1 MNNLLITINR
11 NKTHP
16 HSGLPEMLSGVSD
29 TAKTVACGDKVPSL
43 ATITCTEGK
52 GQQKVGREN
61 GYFSGSQRV

>member
-1 MNNLLITINR
+1 
-11 NKTHP
+11 
-16 HSGLPEMLSGVSD
+16 MLSGVSD

-61 GYFSGSQRV
+61 GYFSGNQRV